1 MKARLPFLLRGSM
14 FLDLKDE
21 ALCDPRSGDAG
32 EDRWAENRES
42 YRHVTLLRRRTHSH
56 CNDRIQ
62 GPARYSSV
70 PVEGGSHRGAKAL
83 PPAHIEKGR
92 LHHPCGSLHQLTAG
106 WVKVGLQRRCLAAR
120 RAVLPAP
127 ALAAL
132 VAGTV
137 APRCGLCS
145 AFSVSTW
152 DRGQHSAAGQ
162 TQVTHHLLQGP
173 LGYNVQVICCPV
185 QFLARQP
192 VLQKPA
198 SKGRSVPGKMM
209 VSKAD
214 VMGHQKDC

>member
-1 MKARLPFLLRGSM
+1 MKARLPFLLRGGM

-21 ALCDPRSGDAG
+21 TLCDPRSGDAG

-145 AFSVSTW
+145 AVQRLHLGQRAAQRCRADPGDPSSPPGSTRIQRAGDLLSGPVSSETAC
-152 DRGQHSAAGQ
+152 AAEASFKG
-162 TQVTHHLLQGP
+162 TKC
-173 LGYNVQVICCPV
+173 LGENDG
-185 QFLARQP
+185 L
-192 VLQKPA
+192 
-198 SKGRSVPGKMM
+198 
-209 VSKAD
+209 
-214 VMGHQKDC
+214 